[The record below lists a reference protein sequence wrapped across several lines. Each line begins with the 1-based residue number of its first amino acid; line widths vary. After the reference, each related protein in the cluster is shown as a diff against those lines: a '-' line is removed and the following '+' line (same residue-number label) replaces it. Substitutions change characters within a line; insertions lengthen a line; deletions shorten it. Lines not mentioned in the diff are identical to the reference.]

1 MAVVTTTISIDA
13 TPYPIIGIPGNN
25 NIPRRENI
33 HFSTEA
39 IALTGAGDSQHL
51 ILNLPL
57 QASYSYVLTRFTML
71 LFGVDS
77 ADWGTTAYCQMFD
90 GLGAVNSVV
99 YDLPV
104 VAGAAISGSA
114 AASKLYT
121 VLPGSE
127 IKKPMVALSSD
138 AKLTLQLDN
147 IQTEN
152 SAMTIRVT
160 ANFLVYDLD
169 QSYAWP
175 TNTPFLVR

>member
-1 MAVVTTTISIDA
+1 MAVITTTVTVEA
-13 TPYPIIGIPGNN
+13 TPYPIIGVPGNN

-39 IALTGAGDSQHL
+39 VTLSGVGDTQHL
-51 ILNLPL
+51 NVNFPLNK
-57 QASYSYVLTRFTML
+57 SYSYVLTRLTML

-77 ADWGTTAYCQMFD
+77 ADWGTTPYVQLLD

-99 YDLPV
+99 YDIPMI
-104 VAGAAISGSA
+104 ASAAISGSA
-114 AASKLYT
+114 SPSKLYS

-127 IKKPMVALSSD
+127 IKKPMVALSDD
-138 AKLTLQLDN
+138 AKLAFQLDN
-147 IQTEN
+147 LNTN
-152 SAMTIRVT
+152 GTAMTIRST

-169 QSYAWP
+169 QSYSWP